1 MRCRE
6 GAYCDISEEVLTQII
21 VLITF
26 IPGGALSLDRLNP
39 TAMAALR
46 GLSLKVVKGVNVKF
60 DPFHP
65 KAVAAR

>member
-1 MRCRE
+1 M
-6 GAYCDISEEVLTQII
+6 LTQII